1 MRPYFPALDGLRAL
15 SVVLVITQHMKGP
28 EGLLRFV
35 PGWIGVDIFFIL
47 SGFLITTLL
56 IREEDACG
64 HADMRAF
71 YIRRAF
77 RILPVY
83 LFTLGIYV
91 LLNLHRGGAAWAEMH
106 RGLPYYLT
114 FMNEFSPVSVF
125 SFTWTL
131 GYEEKFYLLWPVL
144 GFVLFRHWRMTLALT
159 LYGLLLAVQPFSAET
174 ARSYSG
180 LMLGALLAVF
190 YQHPRALPTCR
201 RLLAPSPVW
210 VWIAVIAMTQL
221 CIYNGRFIFFFDLAM
236 AWLLLGLV
244 SQPHRF
250 GAMFLW
256 PPVIAMGRRTYSM
269 YLIHGLVLGS
279 FESMWIVQTA
289 WSRVGLLVA
298 VTAVTLAA
306 AQGMYLT
313 IEKPFQRLGR
323 RAARYTTLQLPSK
336 PAATS

>member
-1 MRPYFPALDGLRAL
+1 
-15 SVVLVITQHMKGP
+15 VVLVIAHHTKGP

-35 PGWIGVDIFFIL
+35 PGWVGVDIFFLL

-56 IREEDACG
+56 IREEEFSV

-91 LLNLHRGGAAWAEMH
+91 VINLHRAGAAWAEMH

-114 FMNEFSPVSVF
+114 FMNEFSPASVF

-144 GFVLFRHWRMTLALT
+144 GFVLFRRWRMAIALAL
-159 LYGLLLAVQPFSAET
+159 YGILLVVQPFSGET

-190 YQHPRALPTCR
+190 YQHPRALSAWR
-201 RLLAPSPVW
+201 RLLETAPVW
-210 VWIAVIAMTQL
+210 VWLAVIGTAQL
-221 CIYNGRFIFFFDLAM
+221 CIYDGRFIFLFDLAM

-244 SQPHRF
+244 DQPRRF
-250 GAMFLW
+250 GAVFLW
-256 PPVIAMGRRTYSM
+256 SPVIAMGRRTYSM

-279 FESMWIVQTA
+279 VESIWVVQNA
-289 WSRVGLLVA
+289 WSRVALIIA
-298 VTAVTLAA
+298 VTALTLSA
-306 AQGMYLT
+306 AQCMYLA

-323 RAARYTTLQLPSK
+323 TFAMRTK
-336 PAATS
+336 PQSA